1 MDQAHISVATFG
13 PARVVRLFGVVDLAA
28 RARLEYVLSEQVGAD
43 GAGDVEVNMAAVRL
57 LDASAVAVLVR
68 VRDELAAR
76 DRRLR
81 VTGARGLVLEA
92 LEITG
97 AAKHLG
103 AYDDA
108 TPTAP
113 GRTYAWGPE
122 ITELLREVARLPA
135 DDPTRARLRQQAVES
150 CLPYVERLAR
160 RFASLGESQSDLTQV
175 AAVGLLKAVDGF
187 NPDLATDFG
196 AYALPTVLCELKRYF
211 RDKGWGVRVPR
222 RLQELRLEINACRD
236 ELTQKLGRSPTVAD
250 LAAHLGRPEDDVI
263 EALVA
268 ASGYRPSSLDAP
280 VREDDDG
287 PAGDRLGVVDEAFG
301 QVELRES
308 LHPALAQL
316 PAREQKIIALRFFG
330 NLTQSEI
337 AARLGISQMH
347 VSRLLSRSLARL
359 RTALQE

>member
-1 MDQAHISVATFG
+1 
-13 PARVVRLFGVVDLAA
+13 
-28 RARLEYVLSEQVGAD
+28 
-43 GAGDVEVNMAAVRL
+43 
-57 LDASAVAVLVR
+57 
-68 VRDELAAR
+68 
-76 DRRLR
+76 
-81 VTGARGLVLEA
+81 
-92 LEITG
+92 
-97 AAKHLG
+97 
-103 AYDDA
+103 
-108 TPTAP
+108 
-113 GRTYAWGPE
+113 
-122 ITELLREVARLPA
+122 
-135 DDPTRARLRQQAVES
+135 VES

-196 AYALPTVLCELKRYF
+196 AYALPTVLGELKRYF

>member
-97 AAKHLG
+97 AAKQLG

-175 AAVGLLKAVDGF
+175 AAMGLLKAVDGF
-187 NPDLATDFG
+187 NHLRGADFLDVEK
-196 AYALPTVLCELKRYF
+196 YPEIVF
-211 RDKGWGVRVPR
+211 RGTRVVDFADNEFK
-222 RLQELRLEINACRD
+222 LVG
-236 ELTQKLGRSPTVAD
+236 ELTVREVTREVTLDVEYEGLARSPWGT
-250 LAAHLGRPEDDVI
+250 EVI
-263 EALVA
+263 GFT
-268 ASGYRPSSLDAP
+268 ASTEID
-280 VREDDDG
+280 REDFDMTWNVALETG
-287 PAGDRLGVVDEAFG
+287 GVLVGKKVKIEISAEAI
-301 QVELRES
+301 R
-308 LHPALAQL
+308 
-316 PAREQKIIALRFFG
+316 
-330 NLTQSEI
+330 QS
-337 AARLGISQMH
+337 
-347 VSRLLSRSLARL
+347 
-359 RTALQE
+359 